1 MLNEVSDEADMKNTK
16 DSLQQIE
23 NARLI
28 TILAL
33 AKLAEY
39 RDDDT
44 GLHLERIR
52 EYTKFITE
60 EMAKKPKYR
69 SYITSVYI

>member
-1 MLNEVSDEADMKNTK
+1 MSPDNINAKVED
-16 DSLQQIE
+16 
-23 NARLI
+23 ARLI

-44 GLHLERIR
+44 GLHLERKNLQKAVFASKSQR
-52 EYTKFITE
+52 NY
-60 EMAKKPKYR
+60 PW
-69 SYITSVYI
+69 